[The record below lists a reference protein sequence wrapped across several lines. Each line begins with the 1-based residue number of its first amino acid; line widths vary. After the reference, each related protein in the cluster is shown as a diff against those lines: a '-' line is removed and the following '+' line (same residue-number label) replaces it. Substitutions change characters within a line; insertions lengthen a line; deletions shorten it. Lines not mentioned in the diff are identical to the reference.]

1 MSIRD
6 FTPRSNR
13 RRVQSQRSKIFLA
26 VVLAIAIL
34 LQIPYPL
41 LDGRALEIFTLLTVY
56 FGAAAMLI
64 HARFSFGNKFALT
77 YLGITALFAWVI
89 ETIGVNTGWP
99 FGVYEYSETLGVF
112 IFDVPLV
119 VLFAW
124 TMMAYPALIA
134 ARRIA
139 RGWVFLYGG
148 AILMGWD
155 LFLDPQMV
163 AAGRWTWEVTG
174 RSFPYAPEIPLSN
187 PFGWLLSGLTLMA
200 ILNFILP
207 TERRKDA
214 PGTMVADIYLA
225 WSLVG
230 GFIAQFFFFG
240 RQGLA
245 LVAFLIYG
253 IILAPYFFTQWLNRS

>member
-6 FTPRSNR
+6 FTPRANR
-13 RRVQSQRSKIFLA
+13 RRTQSQRSKVFLA
-26 VVLAIAIL
+26 IVLAAAIL

-41 LDGRALEIFTLLTVY
+41 LDGRALEILTLLTVY
-56 FGAAAMLI
+56 SGAAAMLI
-64 HARFSFGNKFALT
+64 HASMSFGNKFALT
-77 YLGITALFAWVI
+77 YLGITALFALAI
-89 ETIGVNTGWP
+89 ESIGVNTGWP
-99 FGVYEYSETLGVF
+99 FGIYEYSKTLGLF

-134 ARRIA
+134 ARRVA
-139 RGWVFLYGG
+139 GGWVFLYGG

-163 AAGRWTWEVTG
+163 TAGRWTWEVTG
-174 RSFPYAPEIPLSN
+174 AAFPYAPEIPLSN
-187 PFGWLLSGLTLMA
+187 PFGWLLSGLTLIA
-200 ILNFILP
+200 ILHFILP
-207 TERRKDA
+207 TERRKEA
-214 PGTMVADIYLA
+214 PSTLVVDIYLA
-225 WSLVG
+225 WSLIG
-230 GFIAQFFFFG
+230 GFVAQFFFFG

-253 IILAPYFFTQWLNRS
+253 AILSPYFFTRWLNRA

>member
-1 MSIRD
+1 M
-6 FTPRSNR
+6 
-13 RRVQSQRSKIFLA
+13 
-26 VVLAIAIL
+26 

-56 FGAAAMLI
+56 FGAAAMVL
-64 HARFSFGNKFALT
+64 HARLSFGNKFALT
-77 YLGITALFAWVI
+77 YLAITALFAWLI

-99 FGVYEYSETLGVF
+99 FGVYEYSETLGFF

-174 RSFPYAPEIPLSN
+174 ASFPYAPEIPLSN

-200 ILNFILP
+200 ILNFVLP
-207 TERRKDA
+207 TERRKEA
-214 PGTMVADIYLA
+214 PSTMAADIFLG

-230 GFIAQFFFFG
+230 GFIAQFFFFD

-253 IILAPYFFTQWLNRS
+253 AILAPYFFTRWLNRS

>member
-6 FTPRSNR
+6 FTPRANR
-13 RRVQSQRSKIFLA
+13 RRGQSQRSKAALIA
-26 VVLAIAIL
+26 VLSVAIL

-41 LDGRALEIFTLLTVY
+41 LDGRPLEILTLATVY
-56 FGAAAMLI
+56 SGAAAMLL
-64 HARFSFGNKFALT
+64 HARLSFGNKFALA
-77 YLGITALFAWVI
+77 YLVITAVFALII
-89 ETIGVNTGWP
+89 ESIGVNTGWP
-99 FGVYEYSETLGVF
+99 FGVYEYSDTLGLF

-163 AAGRWTWEVTG
+163 TAGRWTWEVTG
-174 RSFPYAPEIPLSN
+174 RSFPFAPEIPLSN
-187 PFGWLLSGLTLMA
+187 AFGWLLSGLTLIA
-200 ILNFILP
+200 ILHFILP
-207 TERRKDA
+207 TERRREA
-214 PGTMVADIYLA
+214 PSTLVVDIFLG

-253 IILAPYFFTQWLNRS
+253 LILSPYFFTQWLNRS

>member
-1 MSIRD
+1 M
-6 FTPRSNR
+6 
-13 RRVQSQRSKIFLA
+13 LA
-26 VVLAIAIL
+26 TAIL

-41 LDGRALEIFTLLTVY
+41 LDGKALEIFTLLTVY
-56 FGAAAMLI
+56 FGAAAMLL
-64 HARFSFGNKFALT
+64 HARMSFGNKFALT
-77 YLGITALFAWVI
+77 YLAITALFAWVI

-99 FGVYEYSETLGVF
+99 FGVYQYSETLGVF
-112 IFDVPLV
+112 VFDVPLV

-174 RSFPYAPEIPLSN
+174 PSFPYAPEIPLSN
-187 PFGWLLSGLTLMA
+187 MFGWLLSGLILIA
-200 ILNFILP
+200 ILHFVLP
-207 TERRKDA
+207 TERRKDT
-214 PGTMVADIYLA
+214 PSTMAADIFLG

-253 IILAPYFFTQWLNRS
+253 AILAPYFFTRWLNRS

>member
-13 RRVQSQRSKIFLA
+13 RRVQSQRSKIFLGI
-26 VVLAIAIL
+26 VLAAAIL

-41 LDGRALEIFTLLTVY
+41 LDGRVLEIFTLLTVY
-56 FGAAAMLI
+56 SGAAAMLL
-64 HARFSFGNKFALT
+64 HARMSFGNKFAFT
-77 YLGITALFAWVI
+77 YLSITAVFALII
-89 ETIGVNTGWP
+89 ESIGVNTGWP
-99 FGVYEYSETLGVF
+99 FGVYEYSKTLGLF

-139 RGWVFLYGG
+139 SGWVFLYGG

-163 AAGRWTWEVTG
+163 TAGRWTWEVTG
-174 RSFPYAPEIPLSN
+174 RSFPFAPEIPLSN
-187 PFGWLLSGLTLMA
+187 AFGWLLSGLTLIA
-200 ILNFILP
+200 ILHFILP
-207 TERRKDA
+207 TERRKES
-214 PGTMVADIYLA
+214 PSMLVVDIFLG
-225 WSLVG
+225 WS
-230 GFIAQFFFFG
+230 
-240 RQGLA
+240 
-245 LVAFLIYG
+245 
-253 IILAPYFFTQWLNRS
+253 

>member
-1 MSIRD
+1 
-6 FTPRSNR
+6 
-13 RRVQSQRSKIFLA
+13 
-26 VVLAIAIL
+26 L

-56 FGAAAMLI
+56 FGAAAMVL
-64 HARFSFGNKFALT
+64 HARLSFGNKFALT
-77 YLGITALFAWVI
+77 YLAITALFAWLI

-99 FGVYEYSETLGVF
+99 FGVYEYSETLGLF

-174 RSFPYAPEIPLSN
+174 ASFPYAPEIPLSN

-200 ILNFILP
+200 ILNFVLP
-207 TERRKDA
+207 TERRKEA
-214 PGTMVADIYLA
+214 PSTMAADIFLG

-230 GFIAQFFFFG
+230 GFIAQFFFFD

-253 IILAPYFFTQWLNRS
+253 AILAPYFFTRWLNRS

>member
-1 MSIRD
+1 
-6 FTPRSNR
+6 
-13 RRVQSQRSKIFLA
+13 
-26 VVLAIAIL
+26 
-34 LQIPYPL
+34 

-56 FGAAAMLI
+56 FGAAAMLL
-64 HARFSFGNKFALT
+64 HARMSFGNKFAFT

-174 RSFPYAPEIPLSN
+174 ASFPYAPEIPLSN

-200 ILNFILP
+200 ILNFVLP
-207 TERRKDA
+207 TERRKEA
-214 PGTMVADIYLA
+214 PSTMAADIFLG

-230 GFIAQFFFFG
+230 GFIAQFFFFD

-253 IILAPYFFTQWLNRS
+253 AILAPYFFTRWLNRS

>member
-1 MSIRD
+1 M
-6 FTPRSNR
+6 
-13 RRVQSQRSKIFLA
+13 
-26 VVLAIAIL
+26 LAIAIL

-56 FGAAAMLI
+56 FGAAAMLL
-64 HARFSFGNKFALT
+64 HARLSFGNKFALT
-77 YLGITALFAWVI
+77 YLAITALFAWVI

-174 RSFPYAPEIPLSN
+174 ASFPYAPEIPLSN

-214 PGTMVADIYLA
+214 PGTLVADIFLA
-225 WSLVG
+225 WSLIG
-230 GFIAQFFFFG
+230 GFIAQFFFFS

-253 IILAPYFFTQWLNRS
+253 AILAPYFFTQWLNRS

>member
-6 FTPRSNR
+6 FTPRANR
-13 RRVQSQRSKIFLA
+13 RRGQSQRSKIFLSAILA
-26 VVLAIAIL
+26 VAIL

-56 FGAAAMLI
+56 FGAAAMLL
-64 HARFSFGNKFALT
+64 HARLSFGNKFALT
-77 YLGITALFAWVI
+77 YLGITATFAWII

-99 FGVYEYSETLGVF
+99 FGVYEYSKTLGVF

-134 ARRIA
+134 ARRIV

-163 AAGRWTWEVTG
+163 AAERWTWEVTG
-174 RSFPYAPEIPLSN
+174 PSFPYAPEIPLSN
-187 PFGWLLSGLTLMA
+187 PFGWLLSGLTLIA
-200 ILNFILP
+200 ILHFILP

-214 PGTMVADIYLA
+214 PSTMVADIYLA

-245 LVAFLIYG
+245 LAAFLIYG
-253 IILAPYFFTQWLNRS
+253 LILAPYFFTQWLNRS

>member
-6 FTPRSNR
+6 FTPRANR
-13 RRVQSQRSKIFLA
+13 RRGQSQRSKVALF
-26 VVLAIAIL
+26 VVLSVAIL

-41 LDGRALEIFTLLTVY
+41 LDGRALEILTLVTVY
-56 FGAAAMLI
+56 SGAAAMLL
-64 HARFSFGNKFALT
+64 HARLSFGNKFAFADLA
-77 YLGITALFAWVI
+77 ITTVFAFII
-89 ETIGVNTGWP
+89 ESVGVNTGWP
-99 FGVYEYSETLGVF
+99 FGVYEYSKTLGLF

-139 RGWVFLYGG
+139 GSWVFLYGG

-174 RSFPYAPEIPLSN
+174 RSFPFAPEIPLSN
-187 PFGWLLSGLTLMA
+187 AFGWLLSGLTLIA
-200 ILNFILP
+200 ILHFFLP
-207 TERRKDA
+207 TERRKEA
-214 PGTMVADIYLA
+214 PSTIVVDIFLA

-230 GFIAQFFFFG
+230 GFIAQFFFFN
-240 RQGLA
+240 RQGLG

-253 IILAPYFFTQWLNRS
+253 LILTPYFFTQWLNRS

>member
-6 FTPRSNR
+6 FTPRANR
-13 RRVQSQRSKIFLA
+13 RRGQSQRSKTFLA
-26 VVLAIAIL
+26 VVLAAAIL

-56 FGAAAMLI
+56 FGAAAMLL
-64 HARFSFGNKFALT
+64 HARLSFGNKFALI
-77 YLGITALFAWVI
+77 YLAITAGFAWVI
-89 ETIGVNTGWP
+89 ETIGVNSGWP
-99 FGVYEYSETLGVF
+99 FGIYEYSKTLGVF

-174 RSFPYAPEIPLSN
+174 ASFPYAPEIPLSN
-187 PFGWLLSGLTLMA
+187 PFGWLLSGLTLIA
-200 ILNFILP
+200 ILHFILP
-207 TERRKDA
+207 TERRKEA
-214 PGTMVADIYLA
+214 PSTLAVDIFLG

-230 GFIAQFFFFG
+230 GFIAQFFFFD

-253 IILAPYFFTQWLNRS
+253 AILAPYFFTQWLNRS

>member
-1 MSIRD
+1 M
-6 FTPRSNR
+6 
-13 RRVQSQRSKIFLA
+13 
-26 VVLAIAIL
+26 

-56 FGAAAMLI
+56 FGAAAMLL
-64 HARFSFGNKFALT
+64 HARMSFGNKFALT

-174 RSFPYAPEIPLSN
+174 ASFPYAPEIPLSN

-200 ILNFILP
+200 ILNFVLP
-207 TERRKDA
+207 TERRKEA
-214 PGTMVADIYLA
+214 PSTMAADIFLG

-230 GFIAQFFFFG
+230 GFIAQFFFFD

-253 IILAPYFFTQWLNRS
+253 AILAPYFFTRWLNRS

>member
-6 FTPRSNR
+6 FTPRANR
-13 RRVQSQRSKIFLA
+13 RRGQSQRSKVFLA
-26 VVLAIAIL
+26 AVLAVAIL

-56 FGAAAMLI
+56 SGAAAMLL
-64 HARFSFGNKFALT
+64 HARLSFGNKFALT
-77 YLGITALFAWVI
+77 YLAITALFAWII
-89 ETIGVNTGWP
+89 ETIGVNSGWP

-163 AAGRWTWEVTG
+163 TAGRWTWEVTG
-174 RSFPYAPEIPLSN
+174 RSFPFAPEIPLSN
-187 PFGWLLSGLTLMA
+187 AFGWLLSGLALIA
-200 ILNFILP
+200 ILHFILP

-214 PGTMVADIYLA
+214 PSTMVADIYLA

-230 GFIAQFFFFG
+230 GFIAQFFFFD

-253 IILAPYFFTQWLNRS
+253 AILAPYFFTQWLNRS

>member
-1 MSIRD
+1 
-6 FTPRSNR
+6 
-13 RRVQSQRSKIFLA
+13 
-26 VVLAIAIL
+26 
-34 LQIPYPL
+34 
-41 LDGRALEIFTLLTVY
+41 
-56 FGAAAMLI
+56 
-64 HARFSFGNKFALT
+64 
-77 YLGITALFAWVI
+77 
-89 ETIGVNTGWP
+89 
-99 FGVYEYSETLGVF
+99 
-112 IFDVPLV
+112 
-119 VLFAW
+119 
-124 TMMAYPALIA
+124 MMAYPALIA

-139 RGWVFLYGG
+139 GAWVFLYGG

-174 RSFPYAPEIPLSN
+174 ASFPYAPEIPLSN

-214 PGTMVADIYLA
+214 PSTLVANIYLG

-240 RQGLA
+240 REGLA

-253 IILAPYFFTQWLNRS
+253 AILAPYFFTQWLNRS

>member
-6 FTPRSNR
+6 FTPRANR
-13 RRVQSQRSKIFLA
+13 RRAQSARSKVLLA
-26 VVLAIAIL
+26 IVLAAAIL

-41 LDGRALEIFTLLTVY
+41 LDGRALEILTLATVY
-56 FGAAAMLI
+56 SGAAAMLL
-64 HARFSFGNKFALT
+64 HARLSYGNKFALT
-77 YLGITALFAWVI
+77 YLAITGIFALII
-89 ETIGVNTGWP
+89 ESIGVNTGWP
-99 FGVYEYSETLGVF
+99 FGVYEYSRTLGIF

-124 TMMAYPALIA
+124 MMMAYPALIA

-139 RGWVFLYGG
+139 GGWVFLYGG

-163 AAGRWTWEVTG
+163 AAGRWTWQVDG
-174 RSFPYAPEIPLSN
+174 AAFPYAPEIPLSN
-187 PFGWLLSGLTLMA
+187 PVGWLLSGLTLIA
-200 ILNFILP
+200 ILHFVLP
-207 TERRKDA
+207 LERRKEA
-214 PGTMVADIYLA
+214 PSTLAVDIYLA
-225 WSLVG
+225 WSLLG

-245 LVAFLIYG
+245 AVAFLIYG
-253 IILAPYFFTQWLNRS
+253 AILAPYFFTQWLNRS

>member
-1 MSIRD
+1 
-6 FTPRSNR
+6 
-13 RRVQSQRSKIFLA
+13 L
-26 VVLAIAIL
+26 
-34 LQIPYPL
+34 
-41 LDGRALEIFTLLTVY
+41 
-56 FGAAAMLI
+56 
-64 HARFSFGNKFALT
+64 
-77 YLGITALFAWVI
+77 
-89 ETIGVNTGWP
+89 
-99 FGVYEYSETLGVF
+99 F

-174 RSFPYAPEIPLSN
+174 ASFPYAPEIPLSN

-200 ILNFILP
+200 ILHFVLP
-207 TERRKDA
+207 TERRKEA
-214 PGTMVADIYLA
+214 PSTMAADIFLG

-253 IILAPYFFTQWLNRS
+253 AILAPYFFTRWLNRN

>member
-13 RRVQSQRSKIFLA
+13 RRVQSQRSKIFLGI
-26 VVLAIAIL
+26 VLAAAIL

-41 LDGRALEIFTLLTVY
+41 LDGRVLEIFTLLTVY
-56 FGAAAMLI
+56 SGAAAMLL
-64 HARFSFGNKFALT
+64 HARMSFGNKFAFT
-77 YLGITALFAWVI
+77 YLSITAVFALII
-89 ETIGVNTGWP
+89 ESIGVNTGWP
-99 FGVYEYSETLGVF
+99 FGVYEYSKTLGLF

-139 RGWVFLYGG
+139 SGWVFLYGG

-163 AAGRWTWEVTG
+163 TAGRWTWEVTG
-174 RSFPYAPEIPLSN
+174 RSFPFAPEIPLSN
-187 PFGWLLSGLTLMA
+187 AFGWLLSGLTLIA
-200 ILNFILP
+200 ILHFILP
-207 TERRKDA
+207 TERRKES
-214 PGTMVADIYLA
+214 PSMLVVDIFLG
-225 WSLVG
+225 WSLLG
-230 GFIAQFFFFG
+230 GFIAQFFFF
-240 RQGLA
+240 
-245 LVAFLIYG
+245 
-253 IILAPYFFTQWLNRS
+253 

>member
-6 FTPRSNR
+6 FTPRANR
-13 RRVQSQRSKIFLA
+13 RRTQSQRSRIFLGI
-26 VVLAIAIL
+26 VLAAAIL

-41 LDGRALEIFTLLTVY
+41 LDGKPLEVLTLLTVY
-56 FGAAAMLI
+56 FGAAAMLL
-64 HARFSFGNKFALT
+64 HARMSYGSKFALT
-77 YLGITALFAWVI
+77 CLAITALFSLAI

-99 FGVYEYSETLGVF
+99 FGVYEYSTTLGFF

-134 ARRIA
+134 ARRVA
-139 RGWVFLYGG
+139 GGWVFLYGG

-174 RSFPYAPEIPLSN
+174 ASFPYAPEIPLSN
-187 PFGWLLSGLTLMA
+187 PFGWLLSGL
-200 ILNFILP
+200 ILIGILHFVLP
-207 TERRKDA
+207 TERRKEA
-214 PGTMVADIYLA
+214 PSTLAVDIYLA
-225 WSLVG
+225 WSLIG
-230 GFIAQFFFFG
+230 GFIAQFVFFG

-245 LVAFLIYG
+245 IVAFLIYG
-253 IILAPYFFTQWLNRS
+253 AILSPYFFTRWLNRA

>member
-1 MSIRD
+1 M
-6 FTPRSNR
+6 
-13 RRVQSQRSKIFLA
+13 
-26 VVLAIAIL
+26 

-56 FGAAAMLI
+56 FGAAAMLL
-64 HARFSFGNKFALT
+64 HARLSFGNKFALT
-77 YLGITALFAWVI
+77 YLGITATFAWVI

-174 RSFPYAPEIPLSN
+174 PSFPYAPEIPLSN
-187 PFGWLLSGLTLMA
+187 PFGWLLSGLTLIV
-200 ILNFILP
+200 ILHFILP

-214 PGTMVADIYLA
+214 PSTMVADIYLA

-245 LVAFLIYG
+245 LVALLIYG
-253 IILAPYFFTQWLNRS
+253 LILAPYFFTQWLNRS

>member
-6 FTPRSNR
+6 FTPRANR
-13 RRVQSQRSKIFLA
+13 RRGQSQRSKVALF
-26 VVLAIAIL
+26 VVLSVAIL

-41 LDGRALEIFTLLTVY
+41 LDGRALEILTLVTVY
-56 FGAAAMLI
+56 SGAAAMLL
-64 HARFSFGNKFALT
+64 HARLSFGNKFAFA
-77 YLGITALFAWVI
+77 YLAITTVFAFII
-89 ETIGVNTGWP
+89 ESVGVNTGWP
-99 FGVYEYSETLGVF
+99 FGVYEYSKTLGLF

-139 RGWVFLYGG
+139 GSWVFLYGG

-163 AAGRWTWEVTG
+163 TAGRWTWEVTG
-174 RSFPYAPEIPLSN
+174 RSFPFAPEIPLSN
-187 PFGWLLSGLTLMA
+187 AFGWLLSGLTLIA
-200 ILNFILP
+200 ILHFFLP
-207 TERRKDA
+207 TERRKEA
-214 PGTMVADIYLA
+214 PSTIVVAIFLA

-230 GFIAQFFFFG
+230 GFIAQFFFFN
-240 RQGLA
+240 RQGLG

-253 IILAPYFFTQWLNRS
+253 LILSPYFFTQWLNRS

>member
-6 FTPRSNR
+6 FTPRANR
-13 RRVQSQRSKIFLA
+13 RRGQSQRSKVALF
-26 VVLAIAIL
+26 VVLSVAIL

-41 LDGRALEIFTLLTVY
+41 LDGRALEILTLVTVY
-56 FGAAAMLI
+56 SGAAAMLL
-64 HARFSFGNKFALT
+64 HARLSFGNKFAFA
-77 YLGITALFAWVI
+77 YLAITTVFAFII
-89 ETIGVNTGWP
+89 ESVGVNTGWP
-99 FGVYEYSETLGVF
+99 FGVYEYSKTLGLF

-139 RGWVFLYGG
+139 GSWVFLYGG

-163 AAGRWTWEVTG
+163 TAGRWTWEVTG
-174 RSFPYAPEIPLSN
+174 RSFPFAPEIPLSN
-187 PFGWLLSGLTLMA
+187 AFGWLLSGLTLIA
-200 ILNFILP
+200 ILHFFLP
-207 TERRKDA
+207 TERRKEA
-214 PGTMVADIYLA
+214 PSTIVVDIFLA

-230 GFIAQFFFFG
+230 GFIAQFFFFN
-240 RQGLA
+240 RQGLG

-253 IILAPYFFTQWLNRS
+253 LILSPYFFTQWLNRS

>member
-6 FTPRSNR
+6 FTPRANR
-13 RRVQSQRSKIFLA
+13 RRGQSQRSKISLTLILA
-26 VVLAIAIL
+26 VAIL

-56 FGAAAMLI
+56 FGAAAMLL
-64 HARFSFGNKFALT
+64 HARLCFGNKFALT
-77 YLGITALFAWVI
+77 YLGITATFAWII

-99 FGVYEYSETLGVF
+99 FGVYEYSKTLGVF

-174 RSFPYAPEIPLSN
+174 PSFPYAPEIPLSN
-187 PFGWLLSGLTLMA
+187 PFGWLLSGLTLIA
-200 ILNFILP
+200 ILHFILP

-214 PGTMVADIYLA
+214 PSTMVADIYLA

-253 IILAPYFFTQWLNRS
+253 LILAPYFFTQWLNRS

>member
-1 MSIRD
+1 M
-6 FTPRSNR
+6 
-13 RRVQSQRSKIFLA
+13 
-26 VVLAIAIL
+26 L
-34 LQIPYPL
+34 L
-41 LDGRALEIFTLLTVY
+41 
-56 FGAAAMLI
+56 
-64 HARFSFGNKFALT
+64 HARMSFGNKFALT

-174 RSFPYAPEIPLSN
+174 ASFPYAPEIPLSN

-200 ILNFILP
+200 ILNFVLP
-207 TERRKDA
+207 TERRKEA
-214 PGTMVADIYLA
+214 PSTMAADIFLG

-230 GFIAQFFFFG
+230 GFIAQFFFFD

-253 IILAPYFFTQWLNRS
+253 AILAPYFFTRWLNRS